1 MRIGVSIRFLF
12 QIIKQSHIILNF
24 LAMESKI
31 TNDDIDI
38 IWQAAQLKHC
48 SKQVFDLLAPLI
60 KNLEPGPVTH
70 LYHLQYKM
78 EPKDHT
84 EQVSFWPLY
93 DQFTVNDGVVN
104 AHRRHFRAWC

>member
-1 MRIGVSIRFLF
+1 
-12 QIIKQSHIILNF
+12 
-24 LAMESKI
+24 MESKI

-60 KNLEPGPVTH
+60 KNLEPAPVTH
-70 LYHLQYKM
+70 LYHLLYKM

-84 EQVSFWPLY
+84 EQVDIFPVRIKLANFPIFIVPLHGNFVEFIIGIF
-93 DQFTVNDGVVN
+93 DHKVHMVQRFDVS
-104 AHRRHFRAWC
+104 